1 MPQTLLFVLRDLD
14 DPMIAHE
21 RQAFAQAAGLEL
33 EQVGVHPIFT
43 GMPDAGRLKA
53 VDAVFFGGS
62 GAYSVFDDEPWM
74 QTGFD
79 VIQEVCERQIPSW
92 ASCFGFQALAHSLG
106 GEVIRDEDRKELGS
120 TLLHL
125 TEAGERDP
133 LFCTLPASF
142 WAQQGHH
149 DVVVRL
155 PEEVELMATGDL
167 VHAQAFRVR
176 GAPFWASQFHPELTL
191 DQTLERFTFYRDHY
205 FDNPDEFETARANL
219 ARGKETPEV
228 GSLLS
233 RFVRGDY

>member
-21 RQAFAQAAGLEL
+21 RQAFARAADLDL
-33 EQVGVHPIFT
+33 EQVSVHSVLT
-43 GMPDAGRLKA
+43 GMPDSGLLKS

-62 GAYSVFDDEPWM
+62 GAYSVFDDVPWM

-79 VIQEVCERQIPSW
+79 LLHEVCERQIPSW
-92 ASCFGFQALAHSLG
+92 ASCFGFQALAYALG

-125 TEAGERDP
+125 TQAGERDALFGP
-133 LFCTLPASF
+133 LPGSF

-155 PEEVELMATGDL
+155 PEEVELLAKGDR

-176 GAPFWASQFHPELTL
+176 GAPFWASQFHPELRL
-191 DQTLERFTFYRDHY
+191 SQTLERFTFYRDHY
-205 FDNPDEFETARANL
+205 FDNPEEFEEARAQL